1 MALLVGGDFAKKQIF
16 KEKTILEST
25 KKNISSSFRKWLK
38 NLLSLFEMGTKYF
51 IWKVVVLKTRQD
63 IDQFAN

>member
-25 KKNISSSFRKWLK
+25 KTKHFFELQKMIKKLAKSF
-38 NLLSLFEMGTKYF
+38 
-51 IWKVVVLKTRQD
+51 
-63 IDQFAN
+63 